1 MDPPVQ
7 PQQARKSATRTSAT
21 PRSAARKVDVE
32 VISVSSDSSSDEGTT
47 EEISNVLHAFA
58 AVSISATLKKHKR
71 LPFLCRNV
79 RRGFLYTCRSARIPT
94 HPKTRPVTPMD
105 VAYQYP
111 TRQNAIVFQDL
122 PTKWEETLAK
132 TEDWKCPLCDIHGV
146 FGTVRM
152 LQFHVQS
159 DHPEVE
165 AQWTCNVCPAVL
177 SLLKNSHA

>member
-7 PQQARKSATRTSAT
+7 PQAARKSATRMSAA

-47 EEISNVLHAFA
+47 EEISNLLHAFA
-58 AVSISATLKKHKR
+58 AVSISATLKKHQR

-79 RRGFLYTCRSARIPT
+79 RRGFLYTCRSARMPT
-94 HPKTRPVTPMD
+94 HPRTRPVTPMD
-105 VAYQYP
+105 VVYQYP
-111 TRQNAIVFQDL
+111 ARQNAIVFQDL

-165 AQWTCNVCPAVL
+165 AQWTCNVCPAVS